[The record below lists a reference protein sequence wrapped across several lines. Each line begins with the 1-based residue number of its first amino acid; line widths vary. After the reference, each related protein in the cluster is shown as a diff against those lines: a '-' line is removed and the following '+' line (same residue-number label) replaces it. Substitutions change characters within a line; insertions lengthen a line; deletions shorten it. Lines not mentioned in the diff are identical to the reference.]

1 MTLLTSINMI
11 GADFKIDTLTIDSK
25 ILSESRM
32 ILIFTPTGLKRTD
45 SVSILYMLDGEFS
58 KYRFEKIVDD
68 NLIQI
73 IGIGIINTDRRKDL
87 LQVNQ
92 ANNFNTFIEK
102 ELIPIIESKYLIH
115 ERVLF
120 GHSFGGAFTIYSM
133 INKPALFNKYIASSP
148 TPIMNLIDKEIYQK
162 LDELLLT
169 NIKFYLSYGSEDM
182 QQVKKWASRLIKNLQ
197 SLKTNRFNWTSQVFE
212 GENHNTSDI
221 ISIIKGLRF

>member
-1 MTLLTSINMI
+1 MI

-32 ILIFTPTGLKRTD
+32 ILIFTPTGFKNTD

-58 KYRFEKIVDD
+58 KYRFEKIVD
-68 NLIQI
+68 NNIIQI
-73 IGIGIINTDRRKDL
+73 IGIGIINTNRRKDL

-92 ANNFNTFIEK
+92 ANNFNTFIEN
-102 ELIPIIESKYLIH
+102 ELIPVIESKYLIH

-221 ISIIKGLRF
+221 ISLIKGLRF